1 MVTRRQSREWVL
13 QLLVQFDL
21 NPPLTVSDA
30 ISEFWEMQ
38 EDVERTSLEAEE
50 FMSRVVFSPSINA
63 PQYRGRE
70 DDSKALESYRK
81 RLEAYRKRLED
92 HGKSLEEAK
101 AFVAERVK
109 GVMECRDAL
118 DSEIAQYLRN
128 WSLYRLGTVERNIL
142 RFGAW
147 EISRRMEVPAPITIN
162 ECVDLAKY
170 FSETKAARF
179 VNGVLD
185 SFAKDFAKK
194 SQEFTPDP

>member
-21 NPPLTVSDA
+21 NPPLTISDA

-50 FMSRVVFSPSINA
+50 VMSRVVFTSPIKP
-63 PQYRGRE
+63 PQYRGAE
-70 DDSKALESYRK
+70 NDGKALESYRK
-81 RLEAYRKRLED
+81 RLEEYRKRLE
-92 HGKSLEEAK
+92 GYAKSLEEAK

-128 WSLYRLGTVERNIL
+128 WSLYRLGTVERNVL
-142 RFGAW
+142 RFGVW
-147 EISRRMEVPAPITIN
+147 EISRRMELPAPIIID
-162 ECVDLAKY
+162 ECIDLTKY
-170 FSETKAARF
+170 FAETKAARF

-194 SQEFTPDP
+194 SQEFTPVP

>member
-21 NPPLTVSDA
+21 NPPLTIPDA

-50 FMSRVVFSPSINA
+50 VMSRVVFTPPITPPRRKGDENDA
-63 PQYRGRE
+63 
-70 DDSKALESYRK
+70 KASESYQN
-81 RLEAYRKRLED
+81 RLEKYHQRCEAYA
-92 HGKSLEEAK
+92 KSLEEAK
-101 AFVAERVK
+101 AFVSERVK

-147 EISRRMEVPAPITIN
+147 EISRRMEFPLPIIIN

-194 SQEFTPDP
+194 SQEFTPAP

>member
-21 NPPLTVSDA
+21 NPPLVVSDA
-30 ISEFWEMQ
+30 IAEFWEMQ
-38 EDVERTSLEAEE
+38 EDIERFPLEEE
-50 FMSRVVFSPSINA
+50 ELMSRVVFTSIKEKH
-63 PQYRGRE
+63 R
-70 DDSKALESYRK
+70 
-81 RLEAYRKRLED
+81 
-92 HGKSLEEAK
+92 KSLEEAK
-101 AFVAERVK
+101 AFVEERVK

-118 DSEIAQYLRN
+118 DAEIGRYLRN

-147 EISRRMEVPAPITIN
+147 EISRRLELYAPGVIN

-170 FSETKAARF
+170 FSETRAGRF

-194 SQEFTPDP
+194 AQEFTP

>member
-21 NPPLTVSDA
+21 NPPLTISDA

-50 FMSRVVFSPSINA
+50 IMSRVVFTSTDA
-63 PQYRGRE
+63 PRYKGRE
-70 DDSKALESYRK
+70 NDSKALESYRK

-92 HGKSLEEAK
+92 HAKSLEEAK
-101 AFVAERVK
+101 VFVVERVK

-142 RFGAW
+142 RFGVW
-147 EISRRMEVPAPITIN
+147 EISRRADLAAPIVIN

-194 SQEFTPDP
+194 SQEFTPAP

>member
-21 NPPLTVSDA
+21 NPPLTISDA

-50 FMSRVVFSPSINA
+50 VMSRVVFTSPVPA
-63 PQYRGRE
+63 PQYKGDENDAQARE
-70 DDSKALESYRK
+70 RYQK
-81 RLEAYRKRLED
+81 RLERYRKHVED
-92 HGKSLEEAK
+92 YRKSLEEAK
-101 AFVAERVK
+101 AFVSERVK

-118 DSEIAQYLRN
+118 DSEITQYLRN

-147 EISRRMEVPAPITIN
+147 EISRRMEFPLPIIIN

-194 SQEFTPDP
+194 SQEFTPAP